1 LSLDTETESLYNAR
15 LTISDHLS
23 QILPRILSDET
34 SEMPMW
40 PADVFAI
47 AASLLQ
53 RTGAYARA
61 MDHWPPDGREST
73 WIDEVREAG
82 KHWRQHWKDGS
93 FTYLEQSWNVLLA
106 KRSMGLDEIFAD
118 TDLLQALIELCAVAD
133 ETSNQL
139 GIFDKDGSS
148 EPETEEEQDFDFQA
162 DSLLEESSS
171 LCYEIHP
178 SRLRVL
184 PKMHTPQTGL
194 TIRSFSLNLALVTT
208 GEITP
213 TWHIYPYLLGE
224 KSIRILFVPWPRKVD
239 ADDIRPAPHLAREMR
254 NMPSH
259 FDFFEYE
266 PSAPEDPVSYVD
278 DLLKRVEKSGSS
290 VDAILLPELALSDSE
305 FESLRTILVEQNK
318 VLIAGVRTPHADG
331 VRCKNEA
338 RFAIPFYDTV
348 AQAKHHRWKLD
359 RGQIEQYSLTQLSP
373 DKIWWEHIDLSSRE
387 CMFVSLGKGGVISV
401 LICEDLA
408 RPDPVGD
415 LIRAVAPNL
424 VIALLMDG
432 PQLKNRW
439 PARYAASLAN
449 DPGSSVLSVTSIGM
463 SSRSKPKDP
472 KDDKSRV
479 VGLWHSADG
488 DFREL
493 ELPPGN
499 DALILTLERTYEH
512 EWTADGRDN
521 NANAGIIRLTNC
533 QAYPGT

>member
-1 LSLDTETESLYNAR
+1 
-15 LTISDHLS
+15 
-23 QILPRILSDET
+23 
-34 SEMPMW
+34 MW

-53 RTGAYARA
+53 RTGGYARTIY
-61 MDHWPPDGREST
+61 HWPPDGREST
-73 WIDEVREAG
+73 WIDEVCEAG

-106 KRSMGLDEIFAD
+106 KRSMGLDEISED

-148 EPETEEEQDFDFQA
+148 EPETEEEQNFDFQA

-178 SRLRVL
+178 SRLRFL

-239 ADDIRPAPHLAREMR
+239 ADDFRPAPHLACEMR

-278 DLLKRVEKSGSS
+278 DLLRRVEKSGSS
-290 VDAILLPELALSDSE
+290 VDAIL
-305 FESLRTILVEQNK
+305 
-318 VLIAGVRTPHADG
+318 
-331 VRCKNEA
+331 
-338 RFAIPFYDTV
+338 
-348 AQAKHHRWKLD
+348 
-359 RGQIEQYSLTQLSP
+359 
-373 DKIWWEHIDLSSRE
+373 
-387 CMFVSLGKGGVISV
+387 
-401 LICEDLA
+401 
-408 RPDPVGD
+408 
-415 LIRAVAPNL
+415 
-424 VIALLMDG
+424 
-432 PQLKNRW
+432 
-439 PARYAASLAN
+439 
-449 DPGSSVLSVTSIGM
+449 
-463 SSRSKPKDP
+463 
-472 KDDKSRV
+472 
-479 VGLWHSADG
+479 
-488 DFREL
+488 
-493 ELPPGN
+493 
-499 DALILTLERTYEH
+499 
-512 EWTADGRDN
+512 
-521 NANAGIIRLTNC
+521 
-533 QAYPGT
+533 